1 VTEPAKKTSGGQQ
14 AMGCAVVLVL
24 AAVIFFLFS
33 SGSNSGSGP
42 SSNSGSSSAARE
54 AARRAVEGPYRD
66 TEVMSNCRRVI
77 RDRLIAPS
85 SAKFPGVFSGDFS
98 EPRRNS
104 ADGYWVWRTH
114 VDAQNAFGA
123 MLRQRYE
130 CVVRDDGTIGL
141 TQLP

>member
-1 VTEPAKKTSGGQQ
+1 VSEPAKKASGGQQ

-33 SGSNSGSGP
+33 SGNNSGSNSGT
-42 SSNSGSSSAARE
+42 SSASRE
-54 AARRAVEGPYRD
+54 AARRVVEGPYRD
-66 TEVMSNCRRVI
+66 TEVMENCRRVI
-77 RDRLIAPS
+77 KGRLIAPS
-85 SAKFPGVFSGDFS
+85 SAKFPGVFSGDFT

-123 MLRQRYE
+123 MLRERYE